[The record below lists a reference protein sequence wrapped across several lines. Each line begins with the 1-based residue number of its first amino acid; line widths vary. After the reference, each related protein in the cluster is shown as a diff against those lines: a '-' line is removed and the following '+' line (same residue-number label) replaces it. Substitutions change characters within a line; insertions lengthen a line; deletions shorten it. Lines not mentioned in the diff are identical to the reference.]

1 MIETI
6 HTRKCD
12 ICGKQM
18 GHEHVIITWPDGH
31 KDDVCHDCTKSLN
44 EKLREMREVREKNSD
59 ADRSHTDE
67 IRVGRNMSAESDTVN
82 MLMLLDEFYRD
93 TGFLAEEDT

>member
-44 EKLREMREVREKNSD
+44 EKLREMRKVREKNSD
-59 ADRSHTDE
+59 ADRSHTNE
-67 IRVGRNMSAESDTVN
+67 MSDTVN
-82 MLMLLDEFYRD
+82 MHMLLDEFYRD

>member
-1 MIETI
+1 MIETTHI
-6 HTRKCD
+6 RKCD

-44 EKLREMREVREKNSD
+44 EKLREMREVREK
-59 ADRSHTDE
+59 TDE
-67 IRVGRNMSAESDTVN
+67 VRMRRNMSDESDTVN
-82 MLMLLDEFYRD
+82 MHMLLDEFYRD
-93 TGFLAEEDT
+93 TGFLADLEKYRSRHSP

>member
-31 KDDVCHDCTKSLN
+31 KDDVCHDCTRRLNDKLN
-44 EKLREMREVREKNSD
+44 E
-59 ADRSHTDE
+59 
-67 IRVGRNMSAESDTVN
+67 IRKENGYNAFKS
-82 MLMLLDEFYRD
+82 
-93 TGFLAEEDT
+93 